1 MEKKMTRRK
10 KHNSTEKTK
19 IVLETL
25 KGELTINE
33 IASKYDVHPN
43 QITKWKKEAV
53 EGLPELLKD
62 KRKKDV
68 RLKDIEK
75 DRDAYLNKIGELTM
89 DINWLKKKLGPY
101 L

>member
-1 MEKKMTRRK
+1 MTRRK
-10 KHNSTEKTK
+10 KHSSTEKTR

-43 QITKWKKEAV
+43 QIVKWKKTVIES
-53 EGLPELLKD
+53 LPELLKD

-75 DRDAYLNKIGELTM
+75 EKDAYLNKIGELTM

>member
-1 MEKKMTRRK
+1 MTRRK
-10 KHNSTEKTK
+10 KHSSTGKTRV
-19 IVLETL
+19 VLETL

-43 QITKWKKEAV
+43 QIAKWKKTV
-53 EGLPELLKD
+53 IEGLPELLKD

-75 DRDAYLNKIGELTM
+75 EKDAYLSKIGELTM

>member
-1 MEKKMTRRK
+1 MTRRR
-10 KHNSTEKTK
+10 KHNENEKAR
-19 IVLETL
+19 IVLEAL

-33 IASKYDVHPN
+33 IASKYDVHSN
-43 QITKWKKEAV
+43 QIVTWKKAAI

-75 DRDAYLNKIGELTM
+75 ERDQYLNKIGELTM

>member
-1 MEKKMTRRK
+1 MTRRK
-10 KHNSTEKTK
+10 KHSSTEKTR

-33 IASKYDVHPN
+33 IASKYVVHPN
-43 QITKWKKEAV
+43 QIAKWKKTVIES
-53 EGLPELLKD
+53 LPELLKD

-75 DRDAYLNKIGELTM
+75 EKDAYLNKIGELTM

>member
-1 MEKKMTRRK
+1 MTRQK
-10 KHNSTEKTK
+10 KHSSNEKTRV
-19 IVLETL
+19 VLETL

-43 QITKWKKEAV
+43 QITKWKKTVIES
-53 EGLPELLKD
+53 LPKLLKD

-75 DRDAYLNKIGELTM
+75 EKDAYLSKIGELTM